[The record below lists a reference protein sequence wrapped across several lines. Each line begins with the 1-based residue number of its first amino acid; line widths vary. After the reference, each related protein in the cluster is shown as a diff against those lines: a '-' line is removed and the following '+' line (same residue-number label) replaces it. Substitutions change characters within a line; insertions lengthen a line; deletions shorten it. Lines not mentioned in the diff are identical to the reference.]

1 MAAIRYVYGRSARL
15 TVVPLQDILALG
27 TDARMNIP
35 GTPEGNWGW
44 RLDDF
49 SRLDED
55 MARRIKAMTAEAKR
69 ENDRNKA

>member
-1 MAAIRYVYGRSARL
+1 M
-15 TVVPLQDILALG
+15 QDILALG

-55 MARRIKAMTAEAKR
+55 LARRIKAMTVEAKR